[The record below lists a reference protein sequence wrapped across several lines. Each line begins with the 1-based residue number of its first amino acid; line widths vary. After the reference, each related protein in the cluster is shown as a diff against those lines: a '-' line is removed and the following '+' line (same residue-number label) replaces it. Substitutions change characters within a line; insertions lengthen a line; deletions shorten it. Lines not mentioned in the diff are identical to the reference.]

1 MNCGAVTL
9 LSEAQYSTDARVRA
23 SRLGSDGMG
32 VPIRPEP
39 HFPQEINGPAVGDDG
54 GPIFFVVSA
63 RSASP
68 AGRHRPV
75 TGSGGRAGELD

>member
-9 LSEAQYSTDARVRA
+9 LSEAQHRCQGEGIKVGA
-23 SRLGSDGMG
+23 G

-39 HFPQEINGPAVGDDG
+39 HLSQVINGPAAGDDR
-54 GPIFFVVSA
+54 GPFFVVSA

-75 TGSGGRAGELD
+75 TGSGGRAGELG